1 MIRINLLPVKASR
14 RQEAVRA
21 ELVLAGLIFLGL
33 GVSLAALTA
42 RVHVQV
48 DNMTEENDRL
58 TKEIERLKVI
68 VGEVDKA
75 EKLKTDLE
83 TKLKAIQDK
92 KKTKTGPVHMLS
104 EIADATPDRLRLLQL
119 TETDGVL
126 ELTGTALSNDVISQ
140 FLQNLEQSQ
149 YFENVYLK
157 QITQIDAEDIKLKD
171 FSLTAKVVLGE
182 SAEPAAAPAGE
193 AAPPEAAPAPD
204 AGGEG

>member
-1 MIRINLLPVKASR
+1 MKASR
-14 RQEAVRA
+14 LQEHVRA

-33 GVSLAALTA
+33 AGSLAALTA

-58 TKEIERLKVI
+58 TKEIDRLKVI

-75 EKLKTDLE
+75 EKLKGDLE

-104 EIADATPDRLRLLQL
+104 EIADATPDRLRLTQL
-119 TETDGVL
+119 TEEDGVL

-157 QITQIDAEDIKLKD
+157 QITQVDAEEIKLKD
-171 FSLTAKVVLGE
+171 FSLTAKVVLGDQ
-182 SAEPAAAPAGE
+182 PDAAAKPAE
-193 AAPPEAAPAPD
+193 AAPEAAPAP
-204 AGGEG
+204 APEGGGEG

>member
-21 ELVLAGLIFLGL
+21 ELVLAGSSSSG
-33 GVSLAALTA
+33 SPA
-42 RVHVQV
+42 RSPRSPRASTSRS

-58 TKEIERLKVI
+58 NKEIERLKVI

-75 EKLKTDLE
+75 EKLKGDLE

-104 EIADATPDRLRLLQL
+104 EIADATPDRLRLTQL
-119 TETDGVL
+119 TEEDGVL

-157 QITQIDAEDIKLKD
+157 QITQVDAEDIKLKD

-182 SAEPAAAPAGE
+182 SAEPAPGAPAAAPA
-193 AAPPEAAPAPD
+193 AAPAPD

>member
-33 GVSLAALTA
+33 GASLAALTA

-48 DNMTEENDRL
+48 GNMTEENDRL
-58 TKEIERLKVI
+58 GKEIERLKVI

-104 EIADATPDRLRLLQL
+104 EIADATPDRLRLTQL
-119 TETDGVL
+119 TELDGVL

-157 QITQIDAEDIKLKD
+157 QITQVDAEDIKLKD

-182 SAEPAAAPAGE
+182 SEPPPAATAGE
-193 AAPPEAAPAPD
+193 APAPEPAPAPE
-204 AGGEG
+204 GGEG